1 MYKVL
6 KNETEY
12 KAAQKQLYK
21 LVFGKENQTEKE
33 EQEIELLKL
42 LIQTYQEQHIKI
54 PNPDPIEAIKFRMDQ
69 MGLMQKDIAPIFGG
83 ENRASEVLKG
93 TRPLSLKMV
102 VLLHKYLGIPYESL
116 VHESPK
122 LRLEQPKVK
131 VLMKVKPIAEFQRAM
146 AH

>member
-1 MYKVL
+1 MYTVL

-21 LVFGKENQTEKE
+21 LVFGKESQTEKE
-33 EQEIELLKL
+33 TQEIELLKL
-42 LIQTYQEQHIKI
+42 LIQTYQTQHINI

-69 MGLMQKDIAPIFGG
+69 MGLIQKDVAPLFGG
-83 ENRASEVLKG
+83 ENRASEVFSRE
-93 TRPLSLKMV
+93 RPLSLKMV

-116 VHESPK
+116 VQDGPK
-122 LRLEQPKVK
+122 FKLEKER
-131 VLMKVKPIAEFQRAM
+131 MKMLFKSKPIAEYQRAA